1 MWAEKTTR
9 AMSSSPEP
17 LQLLPADEYEADE
30 AIARLTALTRKL
42 RDARRD
48 QIQSG
53 LRLDLGFRG
62 QRFIA
67 PWKRSEQFFR
77 NGLGNTPLELNDPDL
92 QRFMAKWAGGPLCYG
107 YPCYVNDAGHVL
119 PLLFC
124 DVRLRIGGGGQVEVH
139 LDRDSRPQINQR
151 VLIDHGFDRST
162 ADELV
167 SDLTKRD
174 YDSFDAC
181 LSHVSTLLGGAD
193 DAEFRTESLD
203 AWPLEDRTPGWRNT
217 PILFAPVEEQ
227 SQASISAE
235 LESIELTIRQA
246 SRHTS
251 LHAFFDH
258 EPRPIDRAVE
268 PLAPFVADSGRDPVL
283 KTCLSS
289 PLTYLTA
296 PPGSGRLP
304 LICNLVSSHIA
315 TGGSVLFVSPHGHV
329 IDQVSGQLEAV
340 LQRAGCWIHR
350 LEKKGAG
357 DELVRSF
364 DDAAQIAGGARPIGQ
379 VDSPLD
385 QRANAA
391 ADHLADVEGRL
402 RTLQQAQWRV
412 SVARTEAAEIFDTV
426 SEQWQ
431 PLFQLG
437 HDIALDRRNAEKL
450 IEQAENLVEAG
461 KGNGLRRILGKSDDR
476 PAFDD
481 IVRQIVAAISG
492 VPRSVAEPI
501 EAVLSKA
508 AHDRDI
514 PTLLDAARALDTFS
528 NWKEAAARAD
538 GALDDIG
545 HLPDM
550 RTLARHLSAAQSA
563 INKGERAALAQA
575 WIGRIEKDL
584 AQTAARLRDFMAI
597 RSDRLNK
604 QKSDEWS
611 ERKMAQ
617 AMRDI
622 YPAVPF
628 WTGRIESVIGRLP
641 LDPALFDLVII
652 EDAQAVDAGA
662 LFPLLYRARQ
672 SVVIGTRAAIGHHE
686 ATAAGLMCDTK
697 GCQSVLLADCARGH
711 PAITWAMS
719 QSAHAGKLRSMANA
733 QRLTGGV
740 DPSQTGLHWHEVTG
754 QGDHLADRQL
764 DSVLSLVVKWHE
776 QGLFEL
782 TPPKMV
788 GIANSCPTKRG
799 MLMAGLANLL
809 PKSMVLERIA
819 VAGPDRFHSQVVDFL
834 ILVPIQD
841 GDAGS
846 DRAQRLAQSAL
857 MYHDAVGAAKVGIH
871 VVGDRK
877 RAKADGGLLAKL
889 SILARPLSDASD
901 PPPNETSPTALLSRL
916 LTDAG
921 ISHHPVPRGLL
932 AFGQLGTVYE
942 FIVPGG
948 RKKSA
953 DDPLDGT
960 VMSLD
965 LTQDDLVEP
974 SAQLI
979 SFIERLA

>member
-1 MWAEKTTR
+1 M
-9 AMSSSPEP
+9 
-17 LQLLPADEYEADE
+17 QLLPADEYEADE
-30 AIARLTALTRKL
+30 AIARLTALARKL

-48 QIQSG
+48 QIQAG

-77 NGLGNTPLELNDPDL
+77 NGLGSTPLELNDPDL

-107 YPCYVNDAGHVL
+107 YPCYVTEAGHVL

-124 DVRLRIGGGGQVEVH
+124 DVRLRIGGGGQVEVQ
-139 LDRDSRPQINQR
+139 LDRESRPQINQR

-162 ADELV
+162 VDELV

-181 LSHVSTLLGGAD
+181 LSHVSTLLGTTA
-193 DAEFRTESLD
+193 DAEFKTEHLD

-227 SQASISAE
+227 NQVNISAE

-304 LICNLVSSHIA
+304 LIGNLIGSHIA
-315 TGGSVLFVSPHGHV
+315 AGGSVLFVSPHGHV

-340 LQRAGCWIHR
+340 LQRTGCWVHR

-357 DELVRSF
+357 EELVKSF
-364 DDAAQIAGGARPIGQ
+364 EEAAQISEGSPSAGQASSI
-379 VDSPLD
+379 LD
-385 QRANAA
+385 QRATAA
-391 ADHLADVEGRL
+391 SEHLTEVEGRVKAL
-402 RTLQQAQWRV
+402 HQAQWRV
-412 SVARTEAAEIFDTV
+412 SVARAEAAEIFDAV
-426 SEQWQ
+426 SDRWQ
-431 PLFQLG
+431 PLFQLRY
-437 HDIALDRRNAEKL
+437 DIALDQHGAEKL
-450 IEQAENLVEAG
+450 IEQAENLSEVG
-461 KGNGLRRILGKSDDR
+461 KGQGLRRILGKSDDR
-476 PAFDD
+476 PAFDE
-481 IVRQIVAAISG
+481 IVRQIVAAIAG
-492 VPRSVAEPI
+492 VSRPVAEQI
-501 EAVLSKA
+501 EAELSKA

-514 PTLLDAARALDTFS
+514 PVLLDAARALQAFL
-528 NWKEAAARAD
+528 NWKEAATRAD
-538 GALDDIG
+538 DALKDIG
-545 HLPDM
+545 QLPDI

-563 INKGERAALAQA
+563 INKGERVALAQA
-575 WIGRIEKDL
+575 WLRRIECNL
-584 AQTAARLRDFMAI
+584 TQTATRLRDFLSL
-597 RSDRLNK
+597 RSERLNK
-604 QKSDEWS
+604 SKPDEWT

-628 WTGRIESVIGRLP
+628 WTGRVESVVGRLP
-641 LDPALFDLVII
+641 LDPALFDLVVI
-652 EDAQAVDAGA
+652 EDPQAVDAGA

-672 SVVIGTRAAIGHHE
+672 AVVIGTRAAIGHHE
-686 ATAAGLMCDTK
+686 ATAAGLMCDTS
-697 GCQSVLLADCARGH
+697 GCQSVVLGDCARGH

-719 QSAHAGKLRSMANA
+719 QSAHAGKLRSLANS
-733 QRLTGGV
+733 QRLTDGI
-740 DPSQTGLHWHEVTG
+740 DPSLTGLHWHDITS
-754 QGDHLADRQL
+754 QGDHLADPQL
-764 DSVLSLVVKWHE
+764 DTVLALVAKWHE
-776 QGLFEL
+776 QGLFDL

-788 GIANSCPTKRG
+788 GIASSCPSRRG

-819 VAGPDRFHSQVVDFL
+819 VAGPDRFHSQVVDVL
-834 ILVPIQD
+834 VLVPVQD
-841 GDAGS
+841 GSSGS

-857 MYHDAVGAAKVGIH
+857 MYHDAVGAAKIGVH
-871 VVGDRK
+871 VVGDADRT
-877 RAKADGGLLAKL
+877 RADGGLLAKL
-889 SILARPLSDASD
+889 LELASPASEAGGQPLSETSPIDQLSQLLSDA
-901 PPPNETSPTALLSRL
+901 
-916 LTDAG
+916 G
-921 ISHHPVPRGLL
+921 VSHHPVSRGML

-942 FIVPGG
+942 LILPGG
-948 RKKSA
+948 RKNSA
-953 DDPLDGT
+953 TDQLGGT

-965 LTQDDLVEP
+965 LTQEDLSEP
-974 SAQLI
+974 GSGLI
-979 SFIERLA
+979 NFIERMA